1 MFFAVHGLSLTSGWI
16 KEKSAVSIIHVAA
29 ISSLTDYSQTQK
41 LNAFVTQKN
50 DMIYYNFYVY
60 SIFSMSSTVSEEIL

>member
-41 LNAFVTQKN
+41 LNAFVT
-50 DMIYYNFYVY
+50 
-60 SIFSMSSTVSEEIL
+60 